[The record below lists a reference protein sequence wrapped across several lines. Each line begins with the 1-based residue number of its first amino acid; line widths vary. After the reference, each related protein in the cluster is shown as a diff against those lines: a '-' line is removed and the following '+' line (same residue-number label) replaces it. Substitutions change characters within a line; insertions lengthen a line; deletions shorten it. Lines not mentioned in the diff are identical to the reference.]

1 MTVGGELSLHDL
13 VDLSLGTPEVVNYRG
28 LRTLLLTIV
37 DTLKLGDV
45 KAQLKES
52 EKNEILAGK
61 DGDINE
67 RLSRL
72 GSAKS
77 SVEVVELEKKVS
89 ELETKLESFNQLPS
103 NENLMH
109 RVRSSDSTSNQAPV
123 SEMWQLMQV
132 QKKAQSNEEGVSKVS
147 LIALSHK
154 VHDVFLYL
162 FFIFTFER
170 RVKTR
175 LAKVLLSP

>member
-52 EKNEILAGK
+52 EKIEILAGK
-61 DGDINE
+61 DGEVSD
-67 RLSRL
+67 RLSRVP
-72 GSAKS
+72 STTTS
-77 SVEVVELEKKVS
+77 SSEVLELEKKVS
-89 ELETKLESFNQLPS
+89 QLETKLDSLNQLPS

-109 RVRSSDSTSNQAPV
+109 RVRSHDSTDSQAPV

-132 QKKAQSNEEGVSKVS
+132 QKKAQTNEEGISKVS
-147 LIALSHK
+147 QTPYEK
-154 VHDVFLYL
+154 
-162 FFIFTFER
+162 
-170 RVKTR
+170 
-175 LAKVLLSP
+175 